1 MRIIS
6 YKEINELYRKAIEL
20 WGKKFQF
27 IMITEET
34 SELLISLSKDL
45 RNPNYINRD
54 NILEEITDVEIMLSQ
69 IRQYYNFNKYESSD
83 IYFKKITRLKERV
96 DSHG

>member
-1 MRIIS
+1 MNMD
-6 YKEINELYRKAIEL
+6 YKEINELYRKAIKL

-45 RNPNYINRD
+45 RNPNYLNRD
-54 NILEEITDVEIMLSQ
+54 NILEEITDVEIMLHQ
-69 IRQYYNFNKYESSD
+69 IRECYKFNKYESNT
-83 IYFKKITRLKERV
+83 IYFKKIFRLKERV
-96 DSHG
+96 EKHG